1 LNAFKPSSRLL
12 IVNITKAIAAAAAAD
27 YYLLHAVPRYCSR
40 LASFNLRAQ

>member
-12 IVNITKAIAAAAAAD
+12 IVNITKAIAAAAAD